1 MRITSGDKPYRVR
14 CLPKWS
20 TGGWMVGFDSA
31 ALAAEYMR
39 KSIRLGNITVTAT
52 RPGRRNGE
60 RQWVT
65 MQGLRQI
72 VAADR
77 RKATA

>member
-1 MRITSGDKPYRVR
+1 MRYDSGA
-14 CLPKWS
+14 
-20 TGGWMVGFDSA
+20 SA
-31 ALAAEYMR
+31 L
-39 KSIRLGNITVTAT
+39 ILTAT